1 MVLSSQLKQLPE
13 NHLIIGQEGIR
24 RECVPLYK
32 AWNIVIRLI
41 WFDLIN
47 SFMRVRCHVAQQ
59 HQCCETV
66 LFLTLEIRVQINRK
80 FNRLFLVL
88 CLSRPKISWKFINR
102 F

>member
-1 MVLSSQLKQLPE
+1 
-13 NHLIIGQEGIR
+13 
-24 RECVPLYK
+24 
-32 AWNIVIRLI
+32 
-41 WFDLIN
+41 
-47 SFMRVRCHVAQQ
+47 MRVRCHVAQQ